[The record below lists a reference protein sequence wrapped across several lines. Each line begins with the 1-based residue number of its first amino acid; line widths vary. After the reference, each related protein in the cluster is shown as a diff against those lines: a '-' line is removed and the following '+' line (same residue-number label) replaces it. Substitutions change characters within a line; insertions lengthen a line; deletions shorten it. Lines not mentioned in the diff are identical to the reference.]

1 MNVLAGIKQ
10 TRNRIL
16 KQYTVADIMAMD
28 DWFLEQSLD
37 TAANRAKLMESL
49 EKLDR
54 RKERLFKDALKGQ
67 KAYLLI
73 TEMPADTL
81 YSLESCAETTATAK
95 SWANC
100 SLEI

>member
-54 RKERLFKDALKGQ
+54 RKERLFKDALKRQ
-67 KAYLLI
+67 KA
-73 TEMPADTL
+73 
-81 YSLESCAETTATAK
+81 
-95 SWANC
+95 
-100 SLEI
+100 

>member
-1 MNVLAGIKQ
+1 MNALVGIKQ

-16 KQYTVADIMAMD
+16 KQYTVADIVATD
-28 DWFLEQSLD
+28 DWSLEQSLY

-67 KAYLLI
+67 KA
-73 TEMPADTL
+73 
-81 YSLESCAETTATAK
+81 
-95 SWANC
+95 
-100 SLEI
+100 